1 MDETARG
8 AGWLLFAGIMLIV
21 AGTLNIIWGIAAVDN
36 ANFFV
41 EGEVHLRG
49 PNTMGWIVLAIGV
62 IQVLAAFS
70 IWAGGSSA
78 AGSGSSPV
86 ASAPSARCSRSPAS
100 RCGPCVLPDQRAG
113 RLRPRGLRRSSG
125 QGAPMT

>member
-41 EGEVHLRG
+41 EARG
-49 PNTMGWIVLAIGV
+49 TSSRTSTP
-62 IQVLAAFS
+62 
-70 IWAGGSSA
+70 WAGSCW
-78 AGSGSSPV
+78 
-86 ASAPSARCSRSPAS
+86 PSA
-100 RCGPCVLPDQRAG
+100 
-113 RLRPRGLRRSSG
+113 
-125 QGAPMT
+125 

>member
-41 EGEVHLRG
+41 EGERYIFEDL
-49 PNTMGWIVLAIGV
+49 NTMGWIVLAIGV
-62 IQVLAAFS
+62 IQVLAFS
-70 IWAGGSSA
+70 IWAGGVR
-78 AGSGSSPV
+78 PLD
-86 ASAPSARCSRSPAS
+86 R
-100 RCGPCVLPDQRAG
+100 D
-113 RLRPRGLRRSSG
+113 PRGLSQRHRRAALDPRFPAVVRVSS
-125 QGAPMT
+125 

>member
-8 AGWLLFAGIMLIV
+8 AGWLLCAGIMLIV

-41 EGEVHLRG
+41 EGERYIFEDLT
-49 PNTMGWIVLAIGV
+49 TMGWIVLVIGV

-70 IWAGGSSA
+70 IWPAGSSA
-78 AGSGSSPV
+78 AGSGSSPAV
-86 ASAPSARCSRSPAS
+86 SAPSARCSRSPAS
-100 RCGPCVLPDQRAG
+100 RCGPCV
-113 RLRPRGLRRSSG
+113 SS
-125 QGAPMT
+125 